1 MSSELNYRQVGPA
14 PLTLAVGS
22 ENYFANMALA
32 NLRSQLRIQYPNFE
46 YHQIESD
53 YEPGTLLNLAS
64 PSLFSEPRFI
74 VIQTISNDLVSDLKV
89 LGKASTDDQ
98 TFVFIRV
105 SGASAVA
112 KTIRK
117 DFPDA
122 QVINCDEL
130 KRDSDKQSFVIAE
143 LRSQGKNIDARA
155 ARALVA
161 AYGSSLEELGA
172 ACAQLASLDEEVI
185 SFEIVD
191 DLFGGREETNSFKV
205 ADAAI
210 AGNTPEALRL
220 LRHSLNTGTDPVPM
234 VAALAM
240 RIRQMAKL
248 ISNQNV
254 SASSLGMQ
262 DWQLDRVSRDLSGW
276 SEISLAAI
284 VKLLAETDQKIK
296 GGSRHPLFELE
307 KLVVAMATRKA

>member
-1 MSSELNYRQVGPA
+1 MSSELSYRQVSPA

-32 NLRSQLRIQYPNFE
+32 NLRSQLRGLYPNYE

-53 YEPGTLLNLAS
+53 YEPGVLLNLAS

-74 VIQTISNDLVSDLKV
+74 AIQTLSNDLVNDLRV

-98 TFVFIRV
+98 TFIFIRV
-105 SGASAVA
+105 SGSSAVA
-112 KTIRK
+112 KNIRK
-117 DFPDA
+117 DFPNA
-122 QVINCDEL
+122 QVIVCDEL
-130 KRDSDKQSFVIAE
+130 KRDADKQSFVTAE
-143 LRSQGKNIDARA
+143 LRTHDKNIDARA

-172 ACAQLASLDEEVI
+172 ACAQLASLDERVI

-210 AGNTPEALRL
+210 SGNTSEALRL

-240 RIRQMAKL
+240 RVRQMAKL

-254 SASSLGMQ
+254 SASSVGMQ
-262 DWQLDRVSRDLSGW
+262 EWQLDRVRRDLSGW

-284 VKLLAETDQKIK
+284 VRLLAETDQKIK
-296 GGSRHPLFELE
+296 GGSRHPLFDLE
-307 KLVVAMATRKA
+307 KLVIAMATRKT